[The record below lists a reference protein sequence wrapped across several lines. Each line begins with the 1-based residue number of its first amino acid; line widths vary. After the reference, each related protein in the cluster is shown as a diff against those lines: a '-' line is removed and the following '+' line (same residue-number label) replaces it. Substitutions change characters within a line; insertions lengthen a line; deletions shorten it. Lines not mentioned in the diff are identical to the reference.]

1 MMENQVYTS
10 AGVVHLIKGEGRLL
24 KSGGSWIYDNEV
36 AEITGEFENGDVVC
50 VEDFDGFFMGWGV
63 VNLDSKI
70 RVRML
75 CRHRKEPI
83 DDAFLEERVRNAYAY
98 RKNVMDTSSARLIFG
113 EADFLPGLVVDKYE
127 DLLVVQS
134 LSLGVD
140 RLKRSIL
147 SSLLRVLEED
157 GVSLRGIYERSDAKV
172 RKKEGMIPF
181 KGWIW
186 TRKAGWI
193 EEPFN
198 DMEHQWKAKDPEAM
212 FPEPAEDIYVEITEN
227 GVKYRIDVENGQ
239 KTGFFLD
246 QKQNRMEIQK
256 LAKGKKVLDC
266 FTHMGTFALNAG
278 RGGATSVVGLDI
290 SELAVAQATENAELN
305 DLSETVTFR
314 AADVLDELPR
324 LYQAGESYDLL
335 ILDPPAFTKSRS
347 ATKQAIKGYREI
359 NRQGIRLVRD
369 GGYFATCSCS
379 HFMTEELFKK
389 TVKEAADSVHVR
401 LRQIQFRTQAADHPM
416 IWGGDDSYYLKFMIF
431 QVVREK

>member
-1 MMENQVYTS
+1 MANQTYTS
-10 AGVVHLIKGEGRLL
+10 EGVVHLIKGEGRLL
-24 KSGGSWIYDNEV
+24 KSGGSWVFDNEV
-36 AEITGEFENGDVVC
+36 EQVTGTFENGDVVR
-50 VEDFDGFFMGWGV
+50 VEDFDGYFIGWGV
-63 VNLDSKI
+63 INLDSKI

-75 CRHRKEPI
+75 CRHRREVI
-83 DDAFLEERVRNAYAY
+83 DDRFLEERVRAAYDY
-98 RKNVMDTSSARLIFG
+98 RKEVIDTSSCRLIFG

-134 LSLGVD
+134 LSLGMD
-140 RLKRSIL
+140 RLKKSIL
-147 SSLLRVLEED
+147 TSLIHVLQED

-172 RKKEGMIPF
+172 RKKEGMTPF

-186 TRKAGWI
+186 TGKEGWI
-193 EEPFN
+193 QQPFN
-198 DMEHQWKAKDPEAM
+198 DMLRQWKSGEEET
-212 FPEPAEDIYVEITEN
+212 FPQPAEDVHVSITEN
-227 GVKYRIDVENGQ
+227 GVSYLVDVENGQ

-278 RGGATSVVGLDI
+278 LGGASSVLGLDI
-290 SELAVAQATENAELN
+290 SELAVAQATENARRN
-305 DLSETVTFR
+305 HLSEVVTFR
-314 AADVLDELPR
+314 AADVLDELPK

-335 ILDPPAFTKSRS
+335 ILDPPAFTKSRT

-359 NRQGIRLVRD
+359 NRQGIRLVKD

>member
-1 MMENQVYTS
+1 MANQTYTS
-10 AGVVHLIKGEGRLL
+10 EGVVHLIKGEGRLL
-24 KSGGSWIYDNEV
+24 KSGGSWVFDNEV
-36 AEITGEFENGDVVC
+36 EQVTGTFENGDVVR
-50 VEDFDGFFMGWGV
+50 VEDFDGYFMGWGV
-63 VNLDSKI
+63 INLDSKI

-75 CRHRKEPI
+75 CRHRREVI
-83 DDAFLEERVRNAYAY
+83 DDRFLEERVRAAYDY
-98 RKNVMDTSSARLIFG
+98 RKEVIDTSSCRLIFG

-134 LSLGVD
+134 LSLGMD
-140 RLKRSIL
+140 RLKKSIL
-147 SSLLRVLEED
+147 TSLIHVLQED

-172 RKKEGMIPF
+172 RKKEGMTPF

-186 TRKAGWI
+186 TGKEGWI
-193 EEPFN
+193 QQPFN
-198 DMEHQWKAKDPEAM
+198 DMLRQWKSGEEET
-212 FPEPAEDIYVEITEN
+212 FPQPAEDVHVSITEN
-227 GVKYRIDVENGQ
+227 GVSYLVDVENGQ

-278 RGGATSVVGLDI
+278 LGGASSVLGLDI
-290 SELAVAQATENAELN
+290 SELAVAQATENARRN
-305 DLSETVTFR
+305 HLSEVVTFR
-314 AADVLDELPR
+314 AADVLDELPK

-335 ILDPPAFTKSRS
+335 ILDPPAFTKSRT

-359 NRQGIRLVRD
+359 NRQGIRLVKD

-379 HFMTEELFKK
+379 HFMTETYFKQML
-389 TVKEAADSVHVR
+389 KEAADSVHVR

>member
-1 MMENQVYTS
+1 MANQTYTS
-10 AGVVHLIKGEGRLL
+10 EGVVHLIKGEGRLL
-24 KSGGSWIYDNEV
+24 KSGGSWVFDNEV
-36 AEITGEFENGDVVC
+36 EQVTGTFENGDVVR
-50 VEDFDGFFMGWGV
+50 VEDFDGYFMGWGV
-63 VNLDSKI
+63 INLDSKI

-75 CRHRKEPI
+75 CRHRREVI
-83 DDAFLEERVRNAYAY
+83 DDRFLEERVRAAYDY
-98 RKNVMDTSSARLIFG
+98 RKEVIDTSSCRLIFG
-113 EADFLPGLVVDKYE
+113 EAVFLPGLVVDKYE

-134 LSLGVD
+134 LSLGMD
-140 RLKRSIL
+140 RLKKSIL
-147 SSLLRVLEED
+147 TSLIHVLQED

-172 RKKEGMIPF
+172 RKKEGMTPF

-186 TRKAGWI
+186 TGKEGWI
-193 EEPFN
+193 QQPFN
-198 DMEHQWKAKDPEAM
+198 DMLRQWKSGEEET
-212 FPEPAEDIYVEITEN
+212 FPQPAEDVHVSITEN
-227 GVKYRIDVENGQ
+227 GVSYLVDVENGQ

-278 RGGATSVVGLDI
+278 LGGASSVLGLDI
-290 SELAVAQATENAELN
+290 SELAVAQATENARRN
-305 DLSETVTFR
+305 HLSEVVTFR
-314 AADVLDELPR
+314 AADVLDELPK

-335 ILDPPAFTKSRS
+335 ILDPPAFTKSRT

-359 NRQGIRLVRD
+359 NRQGIRLVKD

>member
-1 MMENQVYTS
+1 
-10 AGVVHLIKGEGRLL
+10 
-24 KSGGSWIYDNEV
+24 
-36 AEITGEFENGDVVC
+36 
-50 VEDFDGFFMGWGV
+50 
-63 VNLDSKI
+63 
-70 RVRML
+70 
-75 CRHRKEPI
+75 
-83 DDAFLEERVRNAYAY
+83 
-98 RKNVMDTSSARLIFG
+98 
-113 EADFLPGLVVDKYE
+113 
-127 DLLVVQS
+127 VVQS

-186 TRKAGWI
+186 TGKVGWI

-198 DMEHQWKAKDPEAM
+198 DMEHQWKAKDPEAV

-290 SELAVAQATENAELN
+290 SELAVAQATKNAELN

>member
-1 MMENQVYTS
+1 MANQTYTS
-10 AGVVHLIKGEGRLL
+10 EGVVHLIKGEGRLL
-24 KSGGSWIYDNEV
+24 KSGGSWVFDNEV
-36 AEITGEFENGDVVC
+36 EQVTGTFENGDVVR
-50 VEDFDGFFMGWGV
+50 VEDFDGYFMGWGV
-63 VNLDSKI
+63 INLDSKI

-75 CRHRKEPI
+75 CRHRREVI
-83 DDAFLEERVRNAYAY
+83 DDRFLEERVRAAYDY
-98 RKNVMDTSSARLIFG
+98 RKEVIDTSSCRLIFG

-134 LSLGVD
+134 LSLGMD
-140 RLKRSIL
+140 RLKKSIL
-147 SSLLRVLEED
+147 TSLIHVLQED

-172 RKKEGMIPF
+172 RKKEGMTPF

-186 TRKAGWI
+186 TGKEGWI
-193 EEPFN
+193 QQPFN
-198 DMEHQWKAKDPEAM
+198 DMLRQWKSGEEET
-212 FPEPAEDIYVEITEN
+212 FPQPAEDVHVSITEN
-227 GVKYRIDVENGQ
+227 GVSYLVDVENGQ

-278 RGGATSVVGLDI
+278 LGGASSVLGLDI
-290 SELAVAQATENAELN
+290 SELAVAQATENARRN
-305 DLSETVTFR
+305 HLSEVVTFR
-314 AADVLDELPR
+314 AADVLDELPK

-335 ILDPPAFTKSRS
+335 ILDPPAFTKSRT

-359 NRQGIRLVRD
+359 NRQGIRLVKD